1 MNPEPHRLVTGTGL
15 WLQWAADHGIRYDD
29 CGKSFDD
36 LVRDYYQTSDSY
48 RELTSPE
55 LGHEAPAASERMV
68 ANCAYA
74 RALLIEAAIVARGG
88 VLNPFA
94 DPIEVVDSTGWG
106 VPRQQVQVADP
117 RWESTQP
124 PAAAPRT
131 APAGPRRPGRHEGWR
146 S

>member
-15 WLQWAADHGIRYDD
+15 WLQWAADHGVRYDD
-29 CGKSFDD
+29 CCKSFDD

-55 LGHEAPAASERMV
+55 LGHEAPTASERMV
-68 ANCAYA
+68 ANGAYA
-74 RALLIEAAIVARGG
+74 RALLIEVAIVARGG

-106 VPRQQVQVADP
+106 VPRQQVQEADP

-124 PAAAPRT
+124 PAAAPEPLTPLHDVPTVTR
-131 APAGPRRPGRHEGWR
+131 GWR